1 MCEALYDLFADELV
15 EHEAK
20 GREEGKAEG
29 RAEGKAEGKTEG
41 EERFA
46 SLTEKL
52 LKDFRTED
60 LLRATKDKEFREV
73 LYQEY
78 QIKNP

>member
-20 GREEGKAEG
+20 GR
-29 RAEGKAEGKTEG
+29 AEGKAEGKTEG
-41 EERFA
+41 EEHFA

-60 LLRATKDKEFREV
+60 LLRATKDREFREE
-73 LYQEY
+73 LYREY
-78 QIKNP
+78 SIERA